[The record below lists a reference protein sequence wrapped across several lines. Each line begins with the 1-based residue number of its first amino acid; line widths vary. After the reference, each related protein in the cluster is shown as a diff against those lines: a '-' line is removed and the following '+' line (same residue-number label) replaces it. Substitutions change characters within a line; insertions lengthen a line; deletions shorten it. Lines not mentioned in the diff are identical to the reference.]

1 MQTSEFNKI
10 SMAVLSVCLLT
21 LGLNMVSG
29 IVFTPKKPSVPG
41 IEIAGEAVE
50 AAPVGPAAAEVP
62 IEVRL
67 ASADKARGEKAV
79 GACKACHV
87 FEKGGANKVGP
98 AMWDVFER
106 AKASV
111 AGFGYSTAA
120 KGKSS
125 EAWTAANLDGFLKNP
140 KAYLPGTSM
149 AFAGVS
155 KPEQRADIV
164 AYLNSLAD
172 APKPLPK
179 P

>member
-1 MQTSEFNKI
+1 MQTSEFNKV
-10 SMAVLSVCLLT
+10 SMAVLSVCLVT

-29 IVFTPKKPSVPG
+29 IVFTPKKVAVPG
-41 IEIAGEAVE
+41 IEIAGEAAA
-50 AAPVGPAAAEVP
+50 AAPTGPAAVEEP
-62 IEVRL
+62 IAVRL

-111 AGFGYSTAA
+111 AGFGYSAAA

-149 AFAGVS
+149 AFAGIG

-172 APKPLPK
+172 APKALPK